1 MENTFYLWRTHS
13 IYRRL
18 SERFLS
24 AAGFFLSPTPPSS
37 LRLLLAE
44 AEAVFEEDAVVVSVL
59 LSLEEDPA
67 SGSGVAWIE
76 VISLAR

>member
-1 MENTFYLWRTHS
+1 
-13 IYRRL
+13 
-18 SERFLS
+18 
-24 AAGFFLSPTPPSS
+24 
-37 LRLLLAE
+37 LLAE

>member
-1 MENTFYLWRTHS
+1 MITFYLQTTHS

-44 AEAVFEEDAVVVSVL
+44 AEAVFEEDAVVASVL
-59 LSLEEDPA
+59 FSLEEEPA